1 MEPWEIELQKEVN
14 DRPQIIVINKKSK
27 NHSFLYF
34 VITLLIMILCFSFV
48 YKKYS
53 NVRNWISSHFKTE
66 KIEQLS
72 DQSKN
77 TIWEKLNKIE
87 EELKKNS
94 QKINLIGI
102 SQNENFSLLSNDV
115 KNKFV
120 FIEEN
125 WKLSKYPENLILNEN
140 IKDFLKDHVKDQ

>member
-1 MEPWEIELQKEVN
+1 MELWEIELQKEIN

-34 VITLLIMILCFSFV
+34 VITFLIMALCFSFV

-53 NVRNWISSHFKTE
+53 HVRNWISSRFKTE

-77 TIWEKLNKIE
+77 TIWEKLNKLE

-115 KNKFV
+115 TNKFV

-125 WKLSKYPENLILNEN
+125 WKLSKYPESIVLNEN
-140 IKDFLKDHVKDQ
+140 VKKFLKDHVKDQ